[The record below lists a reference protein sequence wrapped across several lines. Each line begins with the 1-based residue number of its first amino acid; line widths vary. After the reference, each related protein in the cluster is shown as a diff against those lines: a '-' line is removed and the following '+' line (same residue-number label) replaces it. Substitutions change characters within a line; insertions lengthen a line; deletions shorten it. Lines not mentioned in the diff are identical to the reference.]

1 MIDVHSHILPGVD
14 HGAADMEETI
24 AMLKYAINDG
34 ITAFI
39 ATPHYHLGRRVASYD
54 QIEKAYSAVLYE
66 VMRWK
71 SNIGSFETN
80 LLCDRE

>member
-1 MIDVHSHILPGVD
+1 
-14 HGAADMEETI
+14 MEETI

-39 ATPHYHLGRRVASYD
+39 ATPHYYLGRRVASYD

-66 VMRWK
+66 VEKQHWEFRDK
-71 SNIGSFETN
+71 LT
-80 LLCDRE
+80 LR